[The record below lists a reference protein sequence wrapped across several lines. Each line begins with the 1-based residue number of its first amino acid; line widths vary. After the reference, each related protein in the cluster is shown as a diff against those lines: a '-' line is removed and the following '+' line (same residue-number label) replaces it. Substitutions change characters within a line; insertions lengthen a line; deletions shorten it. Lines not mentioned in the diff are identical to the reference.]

1 MPRTRKKPRGGAP
14 APAPEAAK
22 PAPKPRLAKASARA
36 KPVKSASGED
46 DNAGSAI
53 LGGIEV
59 AELRRLIR
67 LVQRTGIGELE
78 VSAGGR
84 AVRISAVPGS
94 APAAVGHAAVPAAP
108 AASSAGL
115 GGGAGSGAPAAPAR
129 NERFVPVTSPMVGTF
144 YRAPAP
150 DADPYVEVG
159 SMVEIGQ
166 TVCIIEAM
174 KLMNEIES
182 EARGRVTEILVENA
196 QPVEFGQKLFLIDPA

>member
-1 MPRTRKKPRGGAP
+1 MPRTRKKPRGGAAP
-14 APAPEAAK
+14 PAPEAAT
-22 PAPKPRLAKASARA
+22 PAPKPGRAKAPARA

-78 VSAGGR
+78 ISAGGK
-84 AVRISAVPGS
+84 AVRISAVAGS
-94 APAAVGHAAVPAAP
+94 APAAAGHAAVPV
-108 AASSAGL
+108 ASVPGSAGL
-115 GGGAGSGAPAAPAR
+115 GGSAGPGPPAAAAR
-129 NERFVPVTSPMVGTF
+129 SERFVPVTSPMVGTF

-150 DADPYVEVG
+150 DADPYIEVG

-182 EARGRVTEILVENA
+182 EVRGRVTEILVENA